1 MKHSL
6 LILFWIIPCLS
17 IAQTTFRKGYLITN
31 SQDTIHGFISF
42 NEESLN
48 PNTVYYRPDLESKT
62 RVFPLKDCKAYVV
75 ENFYSFRREIVNI
88 STSNDNLNRIGVG
101 RDTSIR
107 RDMVFLRVLQSGENV
122 SLFMYSDDIKTRF
135 YIQSKDDIE
144 PLELIRNIYYE
155 RQGTAITEN
164 KFQLQLYKLMQRYKK
179 DLTLKDVKLEWV
191 GYNADDLIKVVS
203 NINNQAAVEYRAKD
217 TRLFIGA
224 GLSINSFKY
233 KGSHALANKNGE
245 LKASYSPIIKIG
257 VDYMPKPLIAK
268 VVYRMDA
275 TLFMSKNTISNK
287 SADIKHSFEELT
299 VAIAPQIIYNIYN
312 SSIFK
317 FYAGA
322 GISANISSYSDNIM
336 SSFDVESKTRKSD
349 IDFNTFSFSPK
360 INIGFVVH
368 KKIEFLG
375 SYYLN
380 SSLTDYQTVKVI
392 VSRFAFGVN
401 YLFGKH

>member
-1 MKHSL
+1 MKRSL
-6 LILFWIIPCLS
+6 LILFWIVPCLS

-31 SQDTIHGFISF
+31 SQDTIRGFISF

-48 PNTVYYRPDLESKT
+48 PNAVYYRSDLESKT
-62 RVFPLKDCKAYVV
+62 KVFPLKDCKAYVV
-75 ENFYSFRREIVNI
+75 ENFYSYRREVVNI

-101 RDTSIR
+101 RDTSVR
-107 RDMVFLRVLQSGENV
+107 NDTVFLRVLQPGENV
-122 SLFMYSDDIKTRF
+122 TLFMYSDDIKTRF
-135 YIQSKDDIE
+135 FIQSKDDIA

-164 KFQLQLYKLMQRYKK
+164 KFQLQLYKLMQKYKK

-203 NINNQAAVEYRAKD
+203 NINNQAAVEYKAKD
-217 TRLFIGA
+217 TRFFIGA
-224 GLSINSFKY
+224 GLSMNSFKY
-233 KGSHALANKNGE
+233 KGSHALANNSGE
-245 LKASYSPIIKIG
+245 LKTSYSPIIRIG

-268 VVYRMDA
+268 VIYRMDA

-299 VAIAPQIIYNIYN
+299 VAIAPQVIYTIYN
-312 SSIFK
+312 SNMFK

-322 GISANISSYSDNIM
+322 GISANISNYSNNIM
-336 SSFDVESKTRKSD
+336 SSWDGKFKIRKSD

-360 INIGFVVH
+360 INIGFFMR
-368 KKIEFLG
+368 KKIEFSG

-392 VSRFAFGVN
+392 VSRFAIGAN
-401 YLFGKH
+401 YLFDKY